1 MMKHYYQGIG
11 EDWFTYP
18 KLYSAVVRYFPS
30 NSVFVE
36 VGSWRGRSS
45 VYMGVEIVNS
55 GKEQMLVC
63 VDTWEGSEEHIG
75 WDILKED
82 GLYQE
87 FLKNIEP
94 VNDERDG
101 TIEHI
106 RGKSLEVVDAIQN
119 FSLDFVFIDASHDY
133 ENVIADI
140 RAWYPKVKEGG
151 VIAGHDYPTW
161 AGVRKAVNEYFK
173 RGEIVSKEQCWIHQ
187 VGGKKDFYRYLR

>member
-1 MMKHYYQGIG
+1 MMKHYYQTIG
-11 EDWFTYP
+11 ENWFTYP
-18 KLYSAVVRYFPS
+18 KLYSGVVKYFPD
-30 NSVFVE
+30 NSIFVE

-94 VNDERDG
+94 VNDEREG

-106 RGKSLEVVDAIQN
+106 RGKSLEVVDSIQN

-140 RAWYPKVKEGG
+140 RAWYPKLKEGG

-161 AGVRKAVNEYFK
+161 AGVKKAVDEYFK

-187 VGGKKDFYRYLR
+187 VGGKKDFYKYLR